1 LKKNIIGVK
10 VLPSGSVIM
19 KNRNYDYDIAFGKT
33 IQMER
38 KFKNY
43 KAFFQKAVLD
53 SSIQKYKIVNLRF
66 TQQVVC
72 TK

>member
-1 LKKNIIGVK
+1 
-10 VLPSGSVIM
+10 M
-19 KNRNYDYDIAFGKT
+19 FNRNYDYQIVFGSLNNFET
-33 IQMER
+33 

-53 SSIQKYKIVNLRF
+53 STLYKYKMIDLRF
-66 TQQVVC
+66 TKQVVC